1 MEELDPMVIFISNSV
16 LIKINQCCAL
26 PGDEGY
32 PGEKGDK
39 GDRFDPGDLDKF
51 KVTSLQ

>member
-1 MEELDPMVIFISNSV
+1 L
-16 LIKINQCCAL
+16 L
-26 PGDEGY
+26 GDEGF

-51 KVTSLQ
+51 KVIQTQEEQESL